1 MKRLLIAFAL
11 LTPLSVKA
19 ASFDCQKAQA
29 ADEKAICAHLT
40 LNDKDVE
47 MHTKYQ
53 FLKGLF
59 AMGSRDALQDA
70 QQDAQQ
76 SWLKQRQ
83 QCKADVTCLTKAYN
97 ERLKQLDAIY
107 DHIDKPL

>member
-1 MKRLLIAFAL
+1 MKRLLITFAL
-11 LTPLSVKA
+11 LTPLLVNA
-19 ASFDCQKAQA
+19 ASFDCQKAKA
-29 ADEKAICAHLT
+29 ADEKTICAHLA

-47 MHTKYQ
+47 MHTNYQ

-59 AMGSRDALQDA
+59 AMGSRGALQDA
-70 QQDAQQ
+70 QR

-83 QCKADVTCLTKAYN
+83 QCKTDAACLTKAYN
-97 ERLKQLDAIY
+97 ERLKQLDALY

>member
-11 LTPLSVKA
+11 LTPLSVNA

-53 FLKGLF
+53 FL
-59 AMGSRDALQDA
+59 
-70 QQDAQQ
+70 
-76 SWLKQRQ
+76 
-83 QCKADVTCLTKAYN
+83 
-97 ERLKQLDAIY
+97 
-107 DHIDKPL
+107 

>member
-70 QQDAQQ
+70 QQ

-97 ERLKQLDAIY
+97 ERLKQLDVIY

>member
-11 LTPLSVKA
+11 LTPLSVNA

-59 AMGSRDALQDA
+59 AMGSRGALQ
-70 QQDAQQ
+70 
-76 SWLKQRQ
+76 R
-83 QCKADVTCLTKAYN
+83 Y
-97 ERLKQLDAIY
+97 
-107 DHIDKPL
+107 PLSIVGEFNWPFTEGVK

>member
-1 MKRLLIAFAL
+1 MCIYLNLMILIKIIRGFI
-11 LTPLSVKA
+11 S
-19 ASFDCQKAQA
+19 
-29 ADEKAICAHLT
+29 
-40 LNDKDVE
+40 
-47 MHTKYQ
+47 TKYQ

-59 AMGSRDALQDA
+59 AMGSRGAL
-70 QQDAQQ
+70 QDAQQ

>member
-1 MKRLLIAFAL
+1 MDSGASSHRRKIDESASHCFCFINAFIRQCGQLRL
-11 LTPLSVKA
+11 PES
-19 ASFDCQKAQA
+19 
-29 ADEKAICAHLT
+29 AHLA

-47 MHTKYQ
+47 MHAKYQ

-59 AMGSRDALQDA
+59 AMGRRGAL
-70 QQDAQQ
+70 QDAQQ

-97 ERLKQLDAIY
+97 ERLKQLDALY

>member
-11 LTPLSVKA
+11 LTPLSVNA

-59 AMGSRDALQDA
+59 AMGSRGAPAGRPAELA
-70 QQDAQQ
+70 
-76 SWLKQRQ
+76 
-83 QCKADVTCLTKAYN
+83 
-97 ERLKQLDAIY
+97 
-107 DHIDKPL
+107 

>member
-11 LTPLSVKA
+11 LTPLSVNA

-47 MHTKYQ
+47 IRKYQ

-59 AMGSRDALQDA
+59 AMGSRGALQDA
-70 QQDAQQ
+70 N
-76 SWLKQRQ
+76 R
-83 QCKADVTCLTKAYN
+83 
-97 ERLKQLDAIY
+97 R
-107 DHIDKPL
+107 

>member
-11 LTPLSVKA
+11 LTPLSANA
-19 ASFDCQKAQA
+19 ASFDCQKAKA
-29 ADEKAICAHLT
+29 ADEKTICAHLA

-59 AMGSRDALQDA
+59 AMGSRGAL
-70 QQDAQQ
+70 Q

-83 QCKADVTCLTKAYN
+83 QCKTDVTCLTKAYN

>member
-11 LTPLSVKA
+11 LTPLSVNA

-59 AMGSRDALQDA
+59 AMGSRACCRTPSRAGLNSVSSA
-70 QQDAQQ
+70 RPRSPA
-76 SWLKQRQ
+76 
-83 QCKADVTCLTKAYN
+83 
-97 ERLKQLDAIY
+97 
-107 DHIDKPL
+107 

>member
-1 MKRLLIAFAL
+1 MKRLLITFAL
-11 LTPLSVKA
+11 LTPLLVNA
-19 ASFDCQKAQA
+19 ASFDCQKAKA
-29 ADEKAICAHLT
+29 VDEKTICAHLA

-59 AMGSRDALQDA
+59 AMGSRGALQDA
-70 QQDAQQ
+70 QR

-83 QCKADVTCLTKAYN
+83 QCKTDAACLTKAYN
-97 ERLKQLDAIY
+97 ERLKQLDALY

>member
-1 MKRLLIAFAL
+1 MKRLLITFAL
-11 LTPLSVKA
+11 LTPLLVNA
-19 ASFDCQKAQA
+19 ASFDCQKAKA
-29 ADEKAICAHLT
+29 ADEKTICAHLA

-59 AMGSRDALQDA
+59 AMGSRGALQDA
-70 QQDAQQ
+70 QR

-83 QCKADVTCLTKAYN
+83 QCKTDAACLTKAYN
-97 ERLKQLDAIY
+97 ERLKQLDALY
-107 DHIDKPL
+107 DHINKPL

>member
-1 MKRLLIAFAL
+1 KGCSRWAVAAPCR
-11 LTPLSVKA
+11 TP
-19 ASFDCQKAQA
+19 
-29 ADEKAICAHLT
+29 T
-40 LNDKDVE
+40 
-47 MHTKYQ
+47 
-53 FLKGLF
+53 
-59 AMGSRDALQDA
+59 
-70 QQDAQQ
+70 Q

>member
-11 LTPLSVKA
+11 LTPLSVNA

-59 AMGSRDALQDA
+59 AMGSRGAL
-70 QQDAQQ
+70 QDAQQ

-83 QCKADVTCLTKAYN
+83 QCKADVTCLTKA
-97 ERLKQLDAIY
+97 
-107 DHIDKPL
+107 

>member
-11 LTPLSVKA
+11 LTPLSVNA

-59 AMGSRDALQDA
+59 AMGSRGACRTPSRAGLNSVSSA
-70 QQDAQQ
+70 RPTSPA
-76 SWLKQRQ
+76 
-83 QCKADVTCLTKAYN
+83 
-97 ERLKQLDAIY
+97 
-107 DHIDKPL
+107 